1 MFNTRFQELLLKQNP
16 ETNHIATGKKPKD
29 TGTERCVCVCLRQR
43 ESLITVYA
51 CMFFIVQKLKIWS

>member
-29 TGTERCVCVCLRQR
+29 TGTERCVCVCLCVLGR
-43 ESLITVYA
+43 EKV
-51 CMFFIVQKLKIWS
+51 